1 MNATDLSSGVLATST
16 EGQTGDREHHGNLSV
31 IPTTA
36 TDENNGNRRTT
47 SYIEYNDGKVCW
59 YYPIFPEYSG
69 GNYSHEGGTSSNQSL
84 LRHSNEGEDYSDFR
98 SNQLAESYGEDYS
111 SQYNW
116 RVTGHSNWPLDPA
129 TTADTLQRLDANMN
143 QPQEFTNPH
152 FYNSKLIYGDE
163 N

>member
-69 GNYSHEGGTSSNQSL
+69 GNYSHEGGTSSNQSP
-84 LRHSNEGEDYSDFR
+84 LRHSNDQEEHSESCGEDYS
-98 SNQLAESYGEDYS
+98 Y
-111 SQYNW
+111 QYNRW
-116 RVTGHSNWPLDPA
+116 SAGHSNWPLDPA